1 MHGTDSLPSF
11 ETRPSAAPQDEVTIA
26 GEAAEPHPGSPT
38 AIRPSPCREGC
49 CAVTSLAK
57 SPAGL
62 RPLLLSDTPLLA
74 EIFRASIAELTTD
87 DYSEA
92 QQAAWMASAGDEAAF
107 GARLAGELTL
117 VATIDGAAVG
127 FAALKGADVIDML
140 YVHPAVAGQG
150 IGAQLCDALEKLAAA
165 RGATKLAADAS
176 DTALGFFT
184 RRGFV
189 PQRRN
194 SVPRDDEW
202 LANTTVQ
209 KTLSAAHG
217 TTP

>member
-1 MHGTDSLPSF
+1 MT
-11 ETRPSAAPQDEVTIA
+11 SA
-26 GEAAEPHPGSPT
+26 
-38 AIRPSPCREGC
+38 
-49 CAVTSLAK
+49 LK

-62 RPLLLSDTPLLA
+62 RPFLASDAPLLA

-150 IGAQLCDALEKLAAA
+150 VGAQLCDAIEKLAAA
-165 RGATKLAADAS
+165 RGATKLSADAS

-194 SVPRDDEW
+194 SVSRNQEW
-202 LANTTVQ
+202 LANTTVE
-209 KTLSAAHG
+209 KTLSAG
-217 TTP
+217 RRSMP

>member
-1 MHGTDSLPSF
+1 MT
-11 ETRPSAAPQDEVTIA
+11 AP
-26 GEAAEPHPGSPT
+26 
-38 AIRPSPCREGC
+38 
-49 CAVTSLAK
+49 AK

-62 RPLLLSDTPLLA
+62 RPFLPSDTPLLA
-74 EIFRASIAELTTD
+74 EIFRASISELTTD

-92 QQAAWMASAGDEAAF
+92 QQAAWMASAGDEATF

-117 VATIDGAAVG
+117 VATIGGAAVG
-127 FAALKGADVIDML
+127 FAALKGKDVIDML
-140 YVHPAVAGQG
+140 YIHPAVAGQG
-150 IGAQLCDALEKLAAA
+150 VGAQLCDAIEKLAAA
-165 RGATKLAADAS
+165 RGATKLTADAS

-209 KTLSAAHG
+209 KTLSKEDR
-217 TTP
+217 